1 MVNKIIKKFVL
12 LVLSLMFAFSGL
24 SVSVTRATQDV
35 HDHSWS
41 YVGDVGINEQPFYR
55 CSICGMETTTKP
67 ASYNEILEEV
77 LYKVEGY
84 NRTNICFL
92 LRNVFKGG
100 SYLEGHTS
108 LYIREDSEIIPD
120 SEFILADTELPN
132 IVEGEVMPAGTS
144 FSGSDFILEDGTTR
158 VLSFVTYEDSDV
170 VIATWNLSGF
180 SQLLYGN
187 NYETISFALSKSG
200 GLRPITYHC
209 VNEKTEMT
217 PSEKASRQERAETS
231 NLRAKG
237 VENAVL
243 LTWKKVDVADGYLI
257 YGYKNGKYGYVGMTK
272 GTSYK
277 DTKALTKD
285 YNYYWVFSYSYFY
298 EFTIVG
304 KCKSY
309 VYSRALLPAPTG
321 LKASSVKGG
330 VKLSWNASSG
340 AEGYLIYGIVDG
352 RPYGYVGMT
361 TKGTTFTDIKASS
374 KEYNYY
380 WVIPYYKDANGKIV
394 VGQTGK
400 YTYGRALPGNR
411 YY

>member
-1 MVNKIIKKFVL
+1 MVNKVIKKFVL
-12 LVLSLMFAFSGL
+12 LVLSVMFAFSGL
-24 SVSVTRATQDV
+24 SVSVTRATQEVHEHLWFYVYDV
-35 HDHSWS
+35 E
-41 YVGDVGINEQPFYR
+41 INEQPFYR
-55 CSICGMETTTKP
+55 CSICGKKTYDE
-67 ASYNEILEEV
+67 SEVVCYNELLEEV
-77 LYKVEGY
+77 LFKVYYY
-84 NRTNICFL
+84 NDKSICFR

-100 SYLEGHTS
+100 SQCNESPFYI
-108 LYIREDSEIIPD
+108 YIREDSEIIPD
-120 SEFILADTELPN
+120 TDFIFDGVKMT
-132 IVEGEVMPAGTS
+132 AGTT

-158 VLSFVTYEDSDV
+158 ELTFVMYDDKDV
-170 VIATWNLSGF
+170 IYATWDERSFNHLI
-180 SQLLYGN
+180 YGDW
-187 NYETISFALSKSG
+187 YTRLTFIYHPDG
-200 GLRPITYHC
+200 GGSWPITYYC
-209 VNEKTEMT
+209 VDEKTEMP
-217 PSEKASRQERAETS
+217 PSEKALRQECAETS